1 MYLMILLALV
11 IFYYVIGIIIVS
23 FLDNDY
29 EMGVLMALLI
39 IISGYFLNWWYP
51 KMVRSY
57 DADDNDK
64 NSYDSYIKNIIDK
77 KNSGE
82 RIRFIDNSY
91 LMIESKNIIKICNL
105 FGLLLFIISLVLLLK

>member
-1 MYLMILLALV
+1 MYLIIVLALV

-29 EMGVLMALLI
+29 EMGIFMALLI
-39 IISGYFLNWWYP
+39 IISGYFWNWWYP

-57 DADDNDK
+57 NADDNDR
-64 NSYDSYIKNIIDK
+64 NYYDSYIKNIINK
-77 KNSGE
+77 KHSGQ
-82 RIRFIDNSY
+82 RIRFIDSFY

-105 FGLLLFIISLVLLLK
+105 FGLLLFIVSIVLLLK